1 MLTKSHRVGLP
12 SAVFERQALHF
23 RECLV
28 QTGWTIGIHLVEPFR
43 HVGAATGRHELLD
56 RLGVEFATR
65 HGQSAPRPDPDA
77 LAAHLVNKPG
87 PSDELAE
94 PRRTCKKALAKRAA
108 SNRLDRK
115 KSSSQARRLHALA
128 LLFSFPLSFL
138 LWRMLGLLLLFFL
151 AFVFASSIT
160 HLSFSIIL
168 GNKVSLSALLA
179 TGHKSSHL
187 KPPPRFRGERQEEP
201 EALLTPSAASKR
213 VYSTGWAGY
222 NQSASGER
230 AGP

>member
-43 HVGAATGRHELLD
+43 HVGAATGRHELL
-56 RLGVEFATR
+56 GVEFATR

-77 LAAHLVNKPG
+77 LAAHLGNKPG

-160 HLSFSIIL
+160 HRSFSIIL
-168 GNKVSLSALLA
+168 GNKVFLSALLA
-179 TGHKSSHL
+179 TGRKSRHR
-187 KPPPRFRGERQEEP
+187 KPLALQGR
-201 EALLTPSAASKR
+201 EAG
-213 VYSTGWAGY
+213 STG
-222 NQSASGER
+222 
-230 AGP
+230 GPSCAAP